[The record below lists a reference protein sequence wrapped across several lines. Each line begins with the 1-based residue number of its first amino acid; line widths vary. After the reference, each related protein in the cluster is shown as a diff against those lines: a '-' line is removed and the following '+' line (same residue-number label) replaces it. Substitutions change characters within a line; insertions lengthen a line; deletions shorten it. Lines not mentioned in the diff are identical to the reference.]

1 MTDRWFISYLVFFV
15 KWNLN
20 PTTRLTVGRVK
31 PLPYLSY
38 TEYVPMMPTWLYDFR
53 VSPRSKFFYF
63 LFLGNLIHLIQ
74 LRLGLWLR
82 LRPGLDN
89 LEWWVQTPLP
99 GNKCYLSWCV
109 LRDNYWVWLTKECD
123 VSCVPDASGP
133 RLRPLRLRVSE
144 KKSLLVLFWLGANRS
159 GSHINLLTELEQAT
173 FQSLAILKFLSLWE
187 KKSFN
192 K

>member
-1 MTDRWFISYLVFFV
+1 MCPWCQH
-15 KWNLN
+15 
-20 PTTRLTVGRVK
+20 
-31 PLPYLSY
+31 
-38 TEYVPMMPTWLYDFR
+38 DFMILESAQAK
-53 VSPRSKFFYF
+53 VQILLFS
-63 LFLGNLIHLIQ
+63 FLGGIWFNL
-74 LRLGLWLR
+74 LGLWLRLR